1 MASPLFQ
8 QAVQAAKAGDK
19 KKALVLLRD
28 VVAAEPRNEMAWIW
42 LSEVSDNLEVRVYAL
57 EKALALNPGRTAVQ
71 NRLNTLIKE
80 AEKEDKQ
87 PVTSLDEV
95 IVLAGNGRFSE
106 ARNKLMGITD
116 REPHNEQA
124 WLLLSVLVDS
134 LEDKIIALENA
145 LSINPR
151 NPEIKKLLSQ
161 RQQNEVDKLTMGRV
175 YEKKEDWPN
184 AIHAYGLASTVSPIA
199 SVQEIA
205 RLRLKALDKN
215 HALYSQTSPT
225 VTLLRLM
232 AGPPLL
238 YGLLLFIHSGFKP
251 LQIPLPSC
259 LGGLA
264 VLFGSFLWIA
274 SANTPD
280 HPLWKTIPMPQS
292 VQRYLLPI
300 MGLLIVSLPF
310 ILFILSTIERLN
322 LFQASAFR

>member
-134 LEDKIIALENA
+134 LEDKIFGLEYD
-145 LSINPR
+145 LSFNPL
-151 NPEIKKLLSQ
+151 NPEINKHLSQ
-161 RQQNEVDKLTMGRV
+161 LQQK
-175 YEKKEDWPN
+175 
-184 AIHAYGLASTVSPIA
+184 
-199 SVQEIA
+199 
-205 RLRLKALDKN
+205 
-215 HALYSQTSPT
+215 
-225 VTLLRLM
+225 
-232 AGPPLL
+232 
-238 YGLLLFIHSGFKP
+238 
-251 LQIPLPSC
+251 
-259 LGGLA
+259 
-264 VLFGSFLWIA
+264 
-274 SANTPD
+274 
-280 HPLWKTIPMPQS
+280 
-292 VQRYLLPI
+292 
-300 MGLLIVSLPF
+300 
-310 ILFILSTIERLN
+310 
-322 LFQASAFR
+322 